1 MDLLLCALGAFFVV
15 ELIKAVWF
23 RSLRPW
29 SKLVIALV
37 VSTVGAV
44 LIDQRTGLDTRTATL
59 AVAAAGLA
67 VMIHR
72 VCRMF
77 RVTGDWLVKDII
89 RRR

>member
-1 MDLLLCALGAFFVV
+1 MDLLLCALSAFFVV
-15 ELIKAVWF
+15 ELTKAVWF

-37 VSTVGAV
+37 AATVGAV
-44 LIDQRTGLDTRTATL
+44 LLVQRTGFGTQTATL

-67 VMIHR
+67 VVTHR
-72 VCRMF
+72 VCRML
-77 RVTGDWLVKDII
+77 RVAGDWLVKDII